1 MSQLGSKL
9 EAQERPKSKPK
20 YEKIDIKKQHVFEID
35 FWVARAW
42 FLIGFWMVFWIPNP
56 CKKQHEE
63 KRPRAILYCKNQ
75 HKIDVG
81 AFATE
86 AL

>member
-1 MSQLGSKL
+1 MDRPGIIVFNRFLDGFL
-9 EAQERPKSKPK
+9 DPKSM
-20 YEKIDIKKQHVFEID
+20 E
-35 FWVARAW
+35 
-42 FLIGFWMVFWIPNP
+42 
-56 CKKQHEE
+56 KQHEE

-75 HKIDVG
+75 YKIDVG